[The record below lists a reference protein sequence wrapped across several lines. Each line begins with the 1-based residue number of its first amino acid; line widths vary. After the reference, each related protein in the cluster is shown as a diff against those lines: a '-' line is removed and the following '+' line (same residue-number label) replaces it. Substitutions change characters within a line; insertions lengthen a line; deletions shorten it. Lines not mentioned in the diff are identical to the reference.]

1 MDPDLFSSIRTLVLD
16 EVLFAISS
24 NLLTNCLIGGYASG
38 GSYKKDIEKILAA
51 LKVTR
56 RHKIRDGL
64 VKVTILECLSLP
76 LKIDSLGP

>member
-1 MDPDLFSSIRTLVLD
+1 M
-16 EVLFAISS
+16 
-24 NLLTNCLIGGYASG
+24 LLE